1 MKTKI
6 ASLCAAAVFSI
17 LAFATSSS
25 AAEEGFYDKDHIRGF
40 VSFGADFRGMTDAF
54 NDYVNKVAFAGLNG
68 GTLRHKADTSSSVYR
83 FFPTPTYNTFNQ
95 FYPALHFNIGAQYK
109 QFLTWFDINF
119 AITQISERPYQSKQK
134 KQAKGDGWD
143 GMDENGKI
151 YDFPLYDARWFN
163 YGADW
168 MFGWK
173 ILGEDEF
180 FNLIPAVGIGF
191 NMMNIHFTSNY
202 IVTNTSSSEEI
213 IMRDRYYSTIAATF
227 NAELEARIQ
236 LEQFSVGLYGG
247 YRVVRYNELNVEGS
261 NLDTENFNTD
271 NDGDTWFVGLRFTW
285 TFLSPWA
292 KKQQDKL

>member
-40 VSFGADFRGMTDAF
+40 VSFGADFRGMTEAF
-54 NDYVNKVAFAGLNG
+54 NDYVNKVGFAGLNG
-68 GTLRHKADTSSSVYR
+68 GTLRHKGDSTVLR
-83 FFPTPTYNTFNQ
+83 FATNPKYSKFNE

-119 AITQISERPYQSKQK
+119 ALTQISERP
-134 KQAKGDGWD
+134 AKSAQ
-143 GMDENGKI
+143 GMDENAK
-151 YDFPLYDARWFN
+151 YSTFPLYDARWFN

-173 ILGEDEF
+173 VLGEDEF